1 MKRFSYSIE
10 VPKELGLYSKPIVS
24 KFIET
29 LTDPRSWKGHQ
40 FEFVSVQ
47 SPPSST
53 LRRTSRHVGDVPS
66 QRLGKVQPNSK
77 NHIRI
82 IFARNVQIKN
92 TCGFTGLSCADT
104 INKIVYINERN
115 WRCPPKVS
123 GLSLQEYRTYL
134 ILHEIGHI
142 IGKNHPIKCGK
153 VGTKMDVM
161 TQQTLG
167 KCTKI
172 NTKNV
177 WP

>member
-10 VPKELGLYSKPIVS
+10 VPSEMRLYLKPIVS

-29 LTDPRSWKGHQ
+29 VTDSRSWNGYK
-40 FEFVSVQ
+40 FEYVSV
-47 SPPSST
+47 P
-53 LRRTSRHVGDVPS
+53 L
-66 QRLGKVQPNSK
+66 KSK

-82 IFARNVQIKN
+82 IFATNDYIKRV
-92 TCGFTGLSCADT
+92 CGFDGLSCADVT
-104 INKIVYINERN
+104 NKIVYINEKN
-115 WRCPPKVS
+115 WRCPPKAS

-134 ILHEIGHI
+134 ILHEIGHVL
-142 IGKNHPIKCGK
+142 GKKHPIKCGK
-153 VGTKMDVM
+153 VGSKMDVM

-167 KCTKI
+167 NCTKV